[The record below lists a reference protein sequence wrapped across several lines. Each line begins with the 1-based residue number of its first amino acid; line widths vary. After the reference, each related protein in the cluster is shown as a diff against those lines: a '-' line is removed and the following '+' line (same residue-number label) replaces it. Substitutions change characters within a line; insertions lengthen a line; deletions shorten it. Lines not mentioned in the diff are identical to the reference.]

1 MDYDTADD
9 KNADDA
15 RDMVV
20 AKENIPLKN
29 VRAAYHLTGAA
40 ALILALFLV
49 LQTSFILYF
58 IGFGGMLI
66 GILYTFGPLPISSTP
81 FGEFFIGLAY
91 GFSIFA
97 SMVYVNAFDVISF
110 DWIMGRNN
118 QMLTAQLGPVLCL
131 DCPAVLGYLEGPRLI
146 VDTSAIFFDLI

>member
-1 MDYDTADD
+1 
-9 KNADDA
+9 
-15 RDMVV
+15 MVNTHPIWGKFPKIQ
-20 AKENIPLKN
+20 AFLTECLELIIEKITIENKEIEQTVIDLIERQGKLLRP
-29 VRAAYHLTGAA
+29 AYFF
-40 ALILALFLV
+40 LFS
-49 LQTSFILYF
+49 Q
-58 IGFGGMLI
+58 FGSA
-66 GILYTFGPLPISSTP
+66 GPLPIASTP
-81 FGEFFIGLAY
+81 FGEFFIGLSY

-146 VDTSAIFFDLI
+146 VDTSAVFFDLI